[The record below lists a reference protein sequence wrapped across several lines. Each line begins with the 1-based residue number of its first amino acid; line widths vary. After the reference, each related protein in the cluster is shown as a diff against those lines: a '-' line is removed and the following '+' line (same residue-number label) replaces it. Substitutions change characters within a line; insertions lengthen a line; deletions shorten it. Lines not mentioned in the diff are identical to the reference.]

1 MVIRSRRLST
11 REICN
16 RDGKV
21 VGVGGEAVS
30 MVEVVGVVVVVVAV
44 VSELEIGEVF
54 VG

>member
-1 MVIRSRRLST
+1 
-11 REICN
+11 
-16 RDGKV
+16 
-21 VGVGGEAVS
+21 VGGEAVS